1 MRQGIRLVLLLILTL
16 TASTGLIYVYYPEEA
31 YQEAL
36 EKKMELDRQKGIAE
50 DFELV
55 RTIIDGQ
62 MLFTEVPSRIK
73 DNHVLIPLRATLQG
87 LNYNIN
93 WDNKKRLVRLE
104 YEGTKMQFVFDVPE
118 AKINRKN
125 LDLMIA
131 PMEVQ
136 GVSLVPA
143 ALLEVLG
150 ITVSWDENNRV
161 INVDTPNQNAWPF
174 KVSDNS
180 KITVLMYHEVGDGPN
195 NLFVRDSEFKEQMK
209 YLWDN
214 NYQVVSMDEA
224 LNLLKNNQNVDKC
237 VVITFDDGYRTFFTK
252 AWPILREYRFPAT
265 VYAISDKCVNNPRY
279 LEWEQMRFL
288 QANWIDIGSHTKSH
302 PDLTGL
308 SPESMADEIAGSKKV
323 FEDNL
328 YYPCR
333 HFCYPGGALNDK
345 VVKMVETAGY
355 ESAVTIQNG
364 YASSK
369 NNILLL
375 PRVRIP
381 RDTAISYFAQLIK

>member
-1 MRQGIRLVLLLILTL
+1 LILTL